1 MARPKKNKDAAAAVP
16 VTIPSDL
23 TDLVTQWSKALK
35 RLVAAKDEEH
45 QLRQAIVA
53 SSFDATKLEGTDSIE
68 IGWGYKLKLTRALA
82 YNATNDNKETETML
96 YILGAIN
103 PEIATQLVRW
113 TPDIAKKPYREAA
126 ALAEQYPQLKEAM
139 SKAITLKPGMP
150 QLEMVPPPV
159 SDASLGITPVVV
171 EEGFQP

>member
-1 MARPKKNKDAAAAVP
+1 MARPKKAAATPAVL
-16 VTIPSDL
+16 VAVPSDL
-23 TDLVTQWSKALK
+23 TDLITQWSKALN

-53 SSFDATKLEGTDSIE
+53 GSFDATKLEGSDSIE

-96 YILGAIN
+96 NILGAIN

-126 ALAEQYPQLKEAM
+126 VLAEQYPTLKEAM
-139 SKAITLKPGMP
+139 AKAITLKPGMP
-150 QLEMVPPPV
+150 QLEMVPPAV
-159 SDASLGITPVVV
+159 EAAPVVV